1 MAARRK
7 RKKRQLHKKI
17 GGALRKQGFEPP
29 EVSISTD
36 VQTKAPSVEHINS
49 FAEDI
54 VKKPQ
59 PEPTLFGDNGLLN
72 QGEFGDQ
79 GKYPKPQA
87 PQPPVPNTPATDEQ
101 PSSEEES
108 PAQENIPE
116 KSKDGENAAAP
127 EPEKKQTT
135 PKKPQPTLLDRDG
148 LLDQGEFGDQGRY
161 DNNWNPQQRGPVE
174 TPEQEAAAAQQEQQ
188 TPSDQDNIG
197 DAQKK
202 QHALPQSSATDQNVT
217 KQPSAEG
224 TQPGLP
230 AGGATTTPGDTKK
243 EKDTSPQSSQQDQ
256 KREQAT
262 QLRKQQVASRRSRKN
277 KDKRGGGNNESI
289 EALKKEISSLQ
300 GKLKELVPTPSWLI
314 GPGIASIQEL
324 LPLIDTG
331 WIAAV
336 SAILLGIAMFIWY
349 VTRNET
355 IKHEIR
361 ESLLKRLIAS
371 GVLDAIPY
379 VNWFPWTVLV
389 QLNTVYH
396 FYKRTKEF
404 ANDLWTKKNKLK
416 RLTQAVNKAKR
427 PNGLNAKRAGA

>member
-1 MAARRK
+1 
-7 RKKRQLHKKI
+7 
-17 GGALRKQGFEPP
+17 
-29 EVSISTD
+29 
-36 VQTKAPSVEHINS
+36 
-49 FAEDI
+49 
-54 VKKPQ
+54 
-59 PEPTLFGDNGLLN
+59 
-72 QGEFGDQ
+72 
-79 GKYPKPQA
+79 
-87 PQPPVPNTPATDEQ
+87 
-101 PSSEEES
+101 
-108 PAQENIPE
+108 
-116 KSKDGENAAAP
+116 
-127 EPEKKQTT
+127 
-135 PKKPQPTLLDRDG
+135 
-148 LLDQGEFGDQGRY
+148 
-161 DNNWNPQQRGPVE
+161 
-174 TPEQEAAAAQQEQQ
+174 
-188 TPSDQDNIG
+188 
-197 DAQKK
+197 
-202 QHALPQSSATDQNVT
+202 
-217 KQPSAEG
+217 
-224 TQPGLP
+224 LP